1 MNNINELNNENI
13 GKLLWKYSVP
23 AITGMF
29 VNALYNIVDRI
40 FIGQA
45 IGAIAISGISVAF
58 PILIII
64 MAFGMLV
71 GIGSG
76 SLISIRLGERR
87 QAEAEHILG
96 NAFSLL
102 IIISLTS
109 SVLGLLFMNSIL
121 SSFGIGADTMNYA
134 QQYLGIILLGSVF
147 QNIGFGLNNIIR
159 AEGNASIAMKSM
171 LIGALLNFILDPIFI
186 FVLHLGVK
194 GTAIA
199 TVISQIAVTI
209 WVLRHFT
216 GKHSLLKLSRQTL
229 SLNKNII
236 KGILAI
242 GMSPFLMQL
251 ANSVIN
257 VLYNTNLVRY
267 GSDLAAGAMGIIM
280 SISMLFFMPIFGISQ
295 GVQPI
300 IGFNYGAKN
309 YDRVK
314 KAQLLGMAVATLIC
328 LLGFII
334 MQFYPVLLIS
344 IFNNSDLELIRIGS
358 QGLRLF
364 LLMFPLIGFQII
376 SITFFQATGKAKTA
390 MILSLLRQV
399 LILLPLLVILPRYW
413 GLIGVWLSAPI
424 ADFFS
429 ALITGYYIWSELN
442 KLKQKHDYS
451 HEQA

>member
-1 MNNINELNNENI
+1 MSNLNELSNENI
-13 GKLLWKYSVP
+13 GKLLWKYSIP

-45 IGAIAISGISVAF
+45 IGAIAISGISVTF

-71 GIGSG
+71 GVGSG

-87 QAEAEHILG
+87 LQEAEYILG

-102 IIISLTS
+102 VIISLLS
-109 SVLGLLFMNSIL
+109 SFLGLIFMNSIL
-121 SSFGIGADTMNYA
+121 SSFGIGSDTMEYA
-134 QQYLGIILLGSVF
+134 QQYLGIILIGSIF
-147 QNIGFGLNNIIR
+147 QNVGFGLNNIIR
-159 AEGNASIAMKSM
+159 AEGNAGIAMKSM
-171 LIGALLNFILDPIFI
+171 LIGAVLNFILDPIFI

-199 TVISQIAVTI
+199 TVISQLAVTI
-209 WVLRHFT
+209 WVLRYFT
-216 GKHSLLKLSRQTL
+216 GTKSMLKISWQTL
-229 SLNKNII
+229 TLRKDII

-242 GMSPFLMQL
+242 GMAPFLMQI
-251 ANSVIN
+251 ANSIIN
-257 VLYNTNLVRY
+257 VIYNTNLVRY
-267 GSDLAAGAMGIIM
+267 GSDLAVGAMGIIM

-309 YDRVK
+309 YARVK

-328 LLGFII
+328 LVGFII
-334 MQFYPVLLIS
+334 MQFYPKILIS
-344 IFNNSDLELIRIGS
+344 IFNTSDLELIEVGS

-364 LLMFPLIGFQII
+364 LMMFPLIGFQII
-376 SITFFQATGKAKTA
+376 SITYFQAIGKAKTA
-390 MILSLLRQV
+390 MFLSLLRQLLV
-399 LILLPLLVILPRYW
+399 LLPLLIILPRMW
-413 GLIGVWLSAPI
+413 GLVGVWLSAPI

-429 ALITGYYIWSELN
+429 ALITGYYIWLELN
-442 KLKQKHDYS
+442 KLNQINS
-451 HEQA
+451 FQQS